1 MVSNL
6 GKDLM
11 YRMQR
16 KEQGDL
22 GELCHSAWGERSKKE
37 ERRELN
43 VGKTSELDRI
53 HSGKAE
59 EKS

>member
-1 MVSNL
+1 
-6 GKDLM
+6 M

-43 VGKTSELDRI
+43 VGKTSELDRV